1 MGTFSFISQKCS
13 GSALNQIKPA
23 WLVAEQVLTFGK
35 WADLSLCPPLIILSA
50 QGRVTLH
57 SSAGHSGRSYATS
70 RPKRVM
76 RAKCP
81 TLI

>member
-1 MGTFSFISQKCS
+1 MGTFSFISQKCA
-13 GSALNQIKPA
+13 GGALNQMKPA
-23 WLVAEQVLTFGK
+23 CLVAEQVLIFYK
-35 WADLSLCPPLIILSA
+35 WADLSLYPSLIILSA
-50 QGRVTLH
+50 QGGLTLH
-57 SSAGHSGRSYATS
+57 SSAGHSGRPYATS